1 MLPAEHGQHESPG
14 TVNLASL
21 SDGVACQVIYLPQVY
36 LVYLP
41 CLSRFPVPAD
51 FGRPVSLSLLK

>member
-1 MLPAEHGQHESPG
+1 
-14 TVNLASL
+14 VNLARL